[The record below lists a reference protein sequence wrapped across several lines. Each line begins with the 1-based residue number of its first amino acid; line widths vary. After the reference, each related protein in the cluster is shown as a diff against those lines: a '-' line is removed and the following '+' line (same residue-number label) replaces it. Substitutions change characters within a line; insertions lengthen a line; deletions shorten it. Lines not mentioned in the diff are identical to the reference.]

1 MTFQILFLCQ
11 FCDQTEHRITPCC
24 LFSQNLWWTSFRG
37 FPPQKK
43 TFLKVILS
51 FVVAFV
57 AGVDE
62 AVVEY
67 EDDAAAAISTE
78 ILKGGAIFAVST

>member
-1 MTFQILFLCQ
+1 MTSQILFLCQ

-24 LFSQNLWWTSFRG
+24 LFSQNLWSTSFRG
-37 FPPQKK
+37 FSTHKK
-43 TFLKVILS
+43 FLKVILS

-62 AVVEY
+62 AVVKY